1 MVATVTFDRPEVLN
15 ALTFE
20 VYAQFRDLL
29 EALRYDDDVKVLV
42 LTGAG
47 EAFCSG
53 GDVHTII
60 GELLQRDVK
69 GTRFC
74 VDDGRGSWGICG
86 CWISRSSRRSMGW
99 RRARG
104 R

>member
-1 MVATVTFDRPEVLN
+1 MGYDFRYEVGEGVATVTFDRPDVLN

-47 EAFCSG
+47 DAFCSVWHFFDMLPG
-53 GDVHTII
+53 GAGDWAP
-60 GELLQRDVK
+60 QFKYR
-69 GTRFC
+69 
-74 VDDGRGSWGICG
+74 
-86 CWISRSSRRSMGW
+86 
-99 RRARG
+99 
-104 R
+104 